1 MKFESAS
8 QDPFSYG
15 NTKSNFFFIELHS
28 SRAEIIFILIVI
40 QFSLQIFLLFNS
52 SQTPLHSTPFLSF
65 PFLSFPFLPF
75 SFLSFLFSFFFLSL
89 FLFSLI
95 FTYLS
100 FSFSSWYGIL
110 YFYSIQFYSILF
122 LPFYYYQIFIIY
134 HRTAECFSVNQLHRL
149 VDRCVTENQ
158 QPFLKNPWDQLCGVN
173 DPLAYPKKQK
183 RNGKKKKE
191 KN

>member
-52 SQTPLHSTPFLSF
+52 SQTPLHSTPFLFVSF
-65 PFLSFPFLPF
+65 LFLSFPFIFFFSFFLF
-75 SFLSFLFSFFFLSL
+75 SFLSV
-89 FLFSLI
+89 I

-100 FSFSSWYGIL
+100 FSFSSWYGIS

-122 LPFYYYQIFIIY
+122 LPFFCYQIFIIY

-149 VDRCVTENQ
+149 VDRCVAENQ
-158 QPFLKNPWDQLCGVN
+158 QPFLKNPQDQLCGVN
-173 DPLAYPKKQK
+173 DPLAYPEKQK
-183 RNGKKKKE
+183 R
-191 KN
+191 